1 MPLDFE
7 IFVNIAVGLF
17 IIGLAAVMLYERTSK
32 KSSSAEEPKPE
43 KARDK

>member
-1 MPLDFE
+1 MPMDFE

-32 KSSSAEEPKPE
+32 SSSLAEEPKPE